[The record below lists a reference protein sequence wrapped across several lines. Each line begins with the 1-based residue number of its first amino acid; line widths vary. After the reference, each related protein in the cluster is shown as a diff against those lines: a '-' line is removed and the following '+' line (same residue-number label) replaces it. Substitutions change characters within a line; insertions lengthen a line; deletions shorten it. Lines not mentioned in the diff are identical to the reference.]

1 MMSVVWNEQEA
12 RRSPRREV
20 EPLWQVPKF
29 PVSLFCKEH
38 LQQDLSLEKQG
49 LGRGSMYQSWEASL
63 GRADLNLRS
72 NNQQLYHL
80 CLSMWVSVSSVCI
93 CPLGY
98 QLKIFS
104 NFSQLKTLKCP
115 LQFQP
120 TLSSWVLERSNVRSC
135 CSVVYQARTMPA
147 LLLTTTSI
155 SLLWLALQVPQR
167 MGFRS

>member
-1 MMSVVWNEQEA
+1 MMSVVWNEEEA

-20 EPLWQVPKF
+20 EPLWPVPKF
-29 PVSLFCKEH
+29 PVSLFFKEH

-49 LGRGSMYQSWEASL
+49 LGRGSTYQSWEASL
-63 GRADLNLRS
+63 GQADPNLRS
-72 NNQQLYHL
+72 NNQQHYHL
-80 CLSMWVSVSSVCI
+80 CLFMWMSVSLVCI
-93 CPLGY
+93 CPLSY

-120 TLSSWVLERSNVRSC
+120 TLSSGVLERSNLRSC
-135 CSVVYQARTMPA
+135 CSVVYQASTMSA
-147 LLLTTTSI
+147 LLPTTTSI
-155 SLLWLALQVPQR
+155 SLLWLALQVPQG